1 MAYAPS
7 QPGIVSERE
16 FSLIADGLFNG
27 ELDERAARLAE
38 KEREQQ
44 REFNLL
50 TDEVERLRLFNEE
63 LDLRAERMDRRGRD
77 LAHAMEMRAAEL
89 DVREESLWN
98 EQRAFHAEME
108 SAKAS
113 LLTERRE
120 FEEYAHHLQT
130 VSRQCERGLE
140 ETYQELFSDLR
151 QRETAVT
158 AREQLQRGREAELAH
173 WQSSL
178 EAREDELATA
188 QAQLGEERDA
198 VERQRRRLDEIEHLN
213 SPPVSPP
220 PEGDF

>member
-1 MAYAPS
+1 MASAPG

-27 ELDERAARLAE
+27 ELDERAARLA
-38 KEREQQ
+38 KQEREQE
-44 REFNLL
+44 REFSLL
-50 TDEVERLRLFNEE
+50 ADEVERLRLFNEE

-77 LAHAMEMRAAEL
+77 LAHAIEMRAAEL
-89 DVREESLWN
+89 DTR
-98 EQRAFHAEME
+98 EQRLWDEQEALRGEVERSRA
-108 SAKAS
+108 
-113 LLTERRE
+113 LLLSERRE
-120 FEEYAHHLQT
+120 YNEYVEDTGKAH
-130 VSRQCERGLE
+130 REAERRLWDD
-140 ETYQELFSDLR
+140 YELRCAALN
-151 QRETAVT
+151 QREAAVT
-158 AREQLQRGREAELAH
+158 ARELLQRGREAELAH

>member
-1 MAYAPS
+1 MASAPG

-27 ELDERAARLAE
+27 ELDERAARLA
-38 KEREQQ
+38 KQEREQE
-44 REFNLL
+44 REFSLL
-50 TDEVERLRLFNEE
+50 ADEVERMRLFNEE

-89 DVREESLWN
+89 DAREQQLWS
-98 EQRAFHAEME
+98 EQETLRGEVERSRA
-108 SAKAS
+108 
-113 LLTERRE
+113 LLLSERRE
-120 FEEYAHHLQT
+120 FMVE
-130 VSRQCERGLE
+130 SLE
-140 ETYQELFSDLR
+140 HSARFNNELFME
-151 QRETAVT
+151 RERLSQLDAALT

-188 QAQLGEERDA
+188 MAQLSEDREALARRERRF
-198 VERQRRRLDEIEHLN
+198 EDEAAG
-213 SPPVSPP
+213 SSVSPP